1 MAVYVD
7 DARIPRHGHRWSH
20 MVASSAEELHR
31 AAQAIGYGRDRAQE
45 RGRTLHYDLTDQA
58 RELAIELRV
67 ASPISWR
74 ELVHRRAQGEFPR
87 PNPQTVPAD
96 QTPGADAV

>member
-20 MVASSAEELHR
+20 LVGTSARELHQ
-31 AAQAIGYGRDRAQE
+31 AAQALGYRRDRAQE
-45 RGRTLHYDLTDQA
+45 HGRTLHYDLTDQA
-58 RELAIELRV
+58 RELAIELGV

-87 PNPQTVPAD
+87 PRRSLPPDGGPLATA
-96 QTPGADAV
+96 